1 MLRMKANLYFLT
13 DNNNTIFVIICVRGE
28 AEFICSMIKVLG
40 RLVLNTIPGRIN
52 HVYDN
57 LKAEL

>member
-13 DNNNTIFVIICVRGE
+13 DNNNTIFVIICMRAE
-28 AEFICSMIKVLG
+28 AEFICSMRKVLG